1 MSLRARLLLALMA
14 ISALTLA
21 ALALALLPPLQDRL
35 RTQAGSALKSA
46 VLLTRPLL
54 QAELPLDPRSDP
66 DKPLSDKAI
75 SILDTLAERT
85 DARVLLYRSPP
96 TVDGAPTY
104 ENGSGSNAIADVL
117 EAWSSGYSVAS
128 TVDGELRLAVPIP
141 ATGASRAPTWILA
154 VRQSGQQATRAAG
167 VVVNAFVTAA
177 AISLVVAL
185 IVGLLLSGRL
195 TRRLVLLRR
204 AALALAS
211 GAESAPPPPVDPARD
226 EIGDLSRAF
235 GAMHAGLVRQ
245 EEARRTFVATA
256 SHELRT
262 PLTSI
267 QGNLELLAEDLED
280 GALNAAD
287 ARIQVAGAQA
297 ELRRLANL
305 ATELLDLSRLDAGVE
320 LRTEPV
326 DLVEVARAVAAE
338 FARRASDR
346 RVLVEVAEPRGAVWA
361 SADPGAVARIA
372 RILIDNGLRFAPGG
386 GFLRLVAEYAGEQA
400 VLGVSDNGPG
410 VPPSEQ
416 KRIFER
422 YERGSETG
430 GEGGFGLGLAI
441 GRELARRMG
450 GELALEPEP
459 TDGGATFTLT
469 LPIGMPG

>member
-14 ISALTLA
+14 ISVLTLA

-35 RTQAGSALKSA
+35 RAQARSALKST
-46 VLLTRPLL
+46 VLATRPLL

-66 DKPLSDKAI
+66 NVPLPGKAVA
-75 SILDTLAERT
+75 ILDTLAERT

-96 TVDGAPTY
+96 TVDGIPAY
-104 ENGSGSNAIADVL
+104 ENGSGTNAFADVI
-117 EAWSSGYSVAS
+117 EAWSNGYSVES

-141 ATGASRAPTWILA
+141 ATGASKAPTWILA
-154 VRQSGQQATRAAG
+154 VRQSSQQATRAAG
-167 VVVNAFVTAA
+167 VVVSAFVTAA

-185 IVGLLLSGRL
+185 IVGLVLSGRL
-195 TRRLVLLRR
+195 ARRLVRLRR
-204 AALALAS
+204 AALALAA

-245 EEARRTFVATA
+245 EQARRAFVATA

-267 QGNLELLAEDLED
+267 QGNLELLAEDLEE
-280 GALNAAD
+280 GALDAAD

-338 FARRASDR
+338 FVRRASER
-346 RVLVEVAEPRGAVWA
+346 RVLIEVAEPRGAVWA
-361 SADPGAVARIA
+361 YADPGAVARIA
-372 RILIDNGLRFAPGG
+372 RILIDNGLRFAPAGG
-386 GFLRLVAEYAGEQA
+386 LLRLVAHYAGDQA
-400 VLGVSDNGPG
+400 VLHVADSGPG
-410 VPPSEQ
+410 VPPAEQ
-416 KRIFER
+416 TRIFER
-422 YERGSETG
+422 YERGSRTG

-441 GRELARRMG
+441 GRELARRMD
-450 GELALEPEP
+450 GELALDPEP
-459 TDGGATFTLT
+459 ADGGAVFVLT
-469 LPIGMPG
+469 LPIAMPG